1 MSSDPH
7 LDESKKRLEE
17 LQRDSM
23 ERLRAG
29 LGRVNR
35 LEESGSLSEI
45 EKRIQAEYT
54 RYNAVRPELGD

>member
-17 LQRDSM
+17 LQRDSR

-35 LEESGSLSEI
+35 LEEPGSLSEI
-45 EKRIQAEYT
+45 EKRIQAEYA
-54 RYNAVRPELGD
+54 RHNALRPDLGD